1 MRAYLGLRV
10 VFFAVVFFLW
20 SEEILA
26 RLLAARHKNV
36 EKTHVYSFSAL
47 VECQASALVR
57 IVCLA
62 CPCVKPGVELLG
74 KALQLADRAKM
85 ADYLEQARRRIMIY
99 RVVWHFVHTPTC
111 V

>member
-1 MRAYLGLRV
+1 MRAYLGPV
-10 VFFAVVFFLW
+10 SFFLPLF
-20 SEEILA
+20 SSPAAKRYLT
-26 RLLAARHKNV
+26 RLLAARHKNA
-36 EKTHVYSFSAL
+36 EKIHVYSFSSL

-85 ADYLEQARRRIMIY
+85 ADYLEQVRRRIMIF
-99 RVVWHFVHTPTC
+99 RVVWHFAHAPTC